1 MEVRARQT
9 ARATFHSSGL
19 TIDRNN
25 NPGALRVP
33 GSRQFQRFASV
44 SDGVRAQEGQLRR
57 YFGRGLNTVASI
69 VETYAPRRSRGGDN
83 TDEQVNNY
91 IAHVAQRLG
100 ISPHQRL
107 TPSII
112 SNLAE
117 AMRGF
122 ETGRR

>member
-1 MEVRARQT
+1 MRVNQARARF
-9 ARATFHSSGL
+9 RSGL

-33 GSRQFQRFASV
+33 GSTQFQRFASV
-44 SDGVRAQEGQLRR
+44 GEGIRAQERQLQR
-57 YFGRGLNTVASI
+57 YMQRGLVTVASI
-69 VETYAPRRSRGGDN
+69 IETYAPRMSRGGDN

-91 IAHVAQRLG
+91 IAHVARRAGVNPNQRLD
-100 ISPHQRL
+100 
-107 TPSII
+107 PSQIPAI
-112 SNLAE
+112 AE